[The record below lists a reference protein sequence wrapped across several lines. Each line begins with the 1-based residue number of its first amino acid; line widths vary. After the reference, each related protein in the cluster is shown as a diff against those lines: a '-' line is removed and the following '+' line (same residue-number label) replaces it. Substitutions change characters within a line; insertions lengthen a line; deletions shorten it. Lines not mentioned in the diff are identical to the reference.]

1 LNIAG
6 NLIFAIANVT
16 DWVLSFFIW
25 VIIIRALVSWV
36 NADPHNPI
44 VQFLIRVSEP
54 ILQPIRGLM
63 GRSMM
68 TTGIDLSPMVA
79 ILAIYFL
86 RLFLVPSLI
95 QLARQVGA

>member
-1 LNIAG
+1 MNNAG
-6 NLIFAIANVT
+6 NFIYAIASVT
-16 DWVLSFFIW
+16 DWVLTFFMW
-25 VIIIRALVSWV
+25 VIIIRAIISWV
-36 NADPHNPI
+36 NADPYNPI
-44 VQFLIRVSEP
+44 VQFLIRISEP

-68 TTGIDLSPMVA
+68 TTGMDFSPMVA

-86 RLFLVPSLI
+86 RIFLIPSLI